1 MASLA
6 RALGR
11 VMRRNFKMNAAWLP
25 LTTPFRLG
33 DYGLWRGGVFQPLGN
48 VADDFGVTIDVEDGE
63 PVSLDFESKGV
74 VVVDEDASASGST
87 KGANVVDGEVG
98 LVIRASQ
105 SQSFVI
111 KAPTL
116 TSQRMTN
123 VARVAAQI
131 DRLRDEDKGPP
142 WSWRYKIVTE
152 IFTGDNVTILAT
164 IESNTTIRLSGKA
177 DTAREILNAAIKADV
192 SADKSLGLSFLG
204 ATGPVGLR
212 LARVKNSGR
221 VAVSFGQGFDG
232 EGDDDGEAIADDLVV
247 EESDW
252 DSDPEDDPDDA
263 FAAGA
268 AT

>member
-11 VMRRNFKMNAAWLP
+11 VMRKNFRMNAAWLP

-33 DYGLWRGGVFQPLGN
+33 DYGLWRGGVFSPLGN
-48 VADDFGVTIDVEDGE
+48 VADDFGVTVDAEDGE

-74 VVVDEDASASGST
+74 VVVDDEVSASGST

-111 KAPTL
+111 KAPSL
-116 TSQRMTN
+116 TSRRMTN
-123 VARVAAQI
+123 VAKVADQI
-131 DRLRDEDKGPP
+131 DRLRDADKGPP

-164 IESNTTIRLSGKA
+164 IESDTTIRLSGKA
-177 DTAREILNAAIKADV
+177 DTAREILNAAVKADV

-212 LARVKNSGR
+212 LARIKNSGR
-221 VAVSFGQGFDG
+221 VAVSFAGQD
-232 EGDDDGEAIADDLVV
+232 GDDDDDEEILDDLVI
-247 EESDW
+247 EEADW

-263 FAAGA
+263 ADADA

>member
-48 VADDFGVTIDVEDGE
+48 VTDDFGVKVDADDGE
-63 PVSLDFESKGV
+63 PITLDFESKGV
-74 VVVDEDASASGST
+74 VVVDEDAGASGTT

-98 LVIRASQ
+98 LVIRAAQ

-116 TSQRMTN
+116 TSRRMTN
-123 VARVAAQI
+123 VAKVAAAI
-131 DRLRDEDKGPP
+131 DALRDDDKGPP

-152 IFTGDNVTILAT
+152 IFTGENVTILAT
-164 IESNTTIRLSGKA
+164 IESDTTIRLTGKA
-177 DTAREILNAAIKADV
+177 DTAREVLSAAIKADV
-192 SADKSLGLSFLG
+192 SADKSLGLSFTG
-204 ATGPVGLR
+204 AAGPVGIR
-212 LARVKNSGR
+212 LVRVKNSGR
-221 VAVSFGQGFDG
+221 VAVSFGLEEDG
-232 EGDDDGEAIADDLVV
+232 APGRGGDLVI
-247 EESDW
+247 EDADW
-252 DSDPEDDPDDA
+252 DRDPEDDPDDD
-263 FAAGA
+263 GA
-268 AT
+268 AS